1 MHSKSLPICLSLHV
15 LLLEFQLE
23 YSSQKAHFLVCLIII
38 IPLALLL
45 KECLPG
51 RKTSMAEKGLT
62 PPSHIRAGVGGAS
75 RARYL
80 SQLSTHH
87 QVHSLPAR
95 MEDDIILT
103 DDIVLCERDGPN
115 SLPHIPIPL
124 PNTPSPSA
132 TATNQHPASI
142 FATTVSTG
150 IGGAS
155 PNNNSGGG
163 GGGGGGEPNAGAS
176 GSRSLGVEVC
186 RAPGCS
192 MQKMCLWHKF
202 VLGYPQYVIWE
213 AATKTV
219 VLDKNNSAS
228 FGFKY
233 KVKKYVSVVSL
244 LRSVS
249 CRALEG
255 KERGAVHRLLFVHLR
270 QKVDRWGIR
279 GV

>member
-1 MHSKSLPICLSLHV
+1 MVRRGAYIAFFV
-15 LLLEFQLE
+15 VRV
-23 YSSQKAHFLVCLIII
+23 SSASCAAVRPGVDVNATVTYVCV
-38 IPLALLL
+38 
-45 KECLPG
+45 
-51 RKTSMAEKGLT
+51 
-62 PPSHIRAGVGGAS
+62 RAGVGGAS

-80 SQLSTHH
+80 SQLSTHS

-115 SLPHIPIPL
+115 SLPHIPLPL

-132 TATNQHPASI
+132 TATNQHPASV

-155 PNNNSGGG
+155 PSS
-163 GGGGGGEPNAGAS
+163 GGGGEPNAGAA

-202 VLGYPQYVIWE
+202 VLGYPQYVVWE

-219 VLDKNNSAS
+219 VLDKRHSAS

-233 KVKKYVSVVSL
+233 KVKKYVSVAR
-244 LRSVS
+244 LRSVA
-249 CRALEG
+249 CHALGG
-255 KERGAVHRLLFVHLR
+255 KARGAVHGLFFVHL
-270 QKVDRWGIR
+270 QEKVERWGIR

>member
-1 MHSKSLPICLSLHV
+1 
-15 LLLEFQLE
+15 
-23 YSSQKAHFLVCLIII
+23 
-38 IPLALLL
+38 
-45 KECLPG
+45 
-51 RKTSMAEKGLT
+51 
-62 PPSHIRAGVGGAS
+62 
-75 RARYL
+75 
-80 SQLSTHH
+80 
-87 QVHSLPAR
+87 

-150 IGGAS
+150 IGSAS
-155 PNNNSGGG
+155 SNSGS
-163 GGGGGGEPNAGAS
+163 GGGGEPNAGAA

-192 MQKMCLWHKF
+192 MQKMCLWHRF

-219 VLDKNNSAS
+219 VLDKNDSAS

-233 KVKKYVSVVSL
+233 KVKKYVSVSL
-244 LRSVS
+244 LWSIACCV
-249 CRALEG
+249 LEG
-255 KERGAVHRLLFVHLR
+255 KA
-270 QKVDRWGIR
+270 
-279 GV
+279 